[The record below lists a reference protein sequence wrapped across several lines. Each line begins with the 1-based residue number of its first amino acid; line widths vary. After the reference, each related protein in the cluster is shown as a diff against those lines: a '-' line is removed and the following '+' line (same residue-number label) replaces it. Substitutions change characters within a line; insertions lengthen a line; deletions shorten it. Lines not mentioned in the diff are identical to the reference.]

1 MLPTKQDSTSGEPS
15 FARLWEFDDLLTM
28 PSIESLP
35 TYVPTL
41 VPWNTS
47 LTWQLRLK
55 FFLTGVLFPMICLTV
70 IGAGYGS
77 GSLEAPW
84 QSGRLVHYIAVLTGR
99 PTIFVFWPLLFF
111 SFFCLS
117 RWCFNP
123 LKHNSFWI
131 QIGLVTGVIQSMVFS
146 ILLFFMSGP
155 VSQIMALFIGPLL
168 ALIVFLIDL
177 AIRKK
182 LVTRRFS
189 IKYLIGLT
197 TLVSASLALIM
208 AAGVT
213 PVAIAQGALGYLF
226 VGLLLIIG
234 SATTLGFITFCRV
247 CFASFFI
254 AKQNGRS
261 SGLIPQ
267 ILGWLAWL
275 GAYGSTWKAALDL
288 MMIEYLKL
296 PTTDPNC
303 SVSSAAANGHPEL
316 VGSFELDP
324 TQTGKVT
331 GKINRQMQRLKF
343 LEFALATSLPSM
355 HCLIRRIYNRF
366 GPAVALVCRANIWFS
381 DLTFLFLKPLEWI
394 AIGIQVSLGVNSRS
408 VERIYTQ
415 PNRKRSA

>member
-189 IKYLIGLT
+189 IKYLIG
-197 TLVSASLALIM
+197 IDN
-208 AAGVT
+208 
-213 PVAIAQGALGYLF
+213 
-226 VGLLLIIG
+226 VGIG
-234 SATTLGFITFCRV
+234 EPGFDNGSGRYTSCYCPRSPRL
-247 CFASFFI
+247 SF
-254 AKQNGRS
+254 R
-261 SGLIPQ
+261 
-267 ILGWLAWL
+267 
-275 GAYGSTWKAALDL
+275 
-288 MMIEYLKL
+288 
-296 PTTDPNC
+296 
-303 SVSSAAANGHPEL
+303 
-316 VGSFELDP
+316 
-324 TQTGKVT
+324 
-331 GKINRQMQRLKF
+331 
-343 LEFALATSLPSM
+343 
-355 HCLIRRIYNRF
+355 
-366 GPAVALVCRANIWFS
+366 
-381 DLTFLFLKPLEWI
+381 WI
-394 AIGIQVSLGVNSRS
+394 AIDHWLGDNTWFYYVLQSMLCL
-408 VERIYTQ
+408 VLH
-415 PNRKRSA
+415 RKTEW